1 MISVESHAA
10 GIGKA
15 HAEKLPGR
23 VAGAATSKWREV
35 GMYIVV
41 GLGNPGKDYDDTR
54 HNIGFAVLEKLAAQ
68 ENISI
73 LEKRHKAVIGKGI
86 V

>member
-1 MISVESHAA
+1 
-10 GIGKA
+10 
-15 HAEKLPGR
+15 
-23 VAGAATSKWREV
+23 
-35 GMYIVV
+35 MYIVV

-86 V
+86 VEGEKCILPSPRHI